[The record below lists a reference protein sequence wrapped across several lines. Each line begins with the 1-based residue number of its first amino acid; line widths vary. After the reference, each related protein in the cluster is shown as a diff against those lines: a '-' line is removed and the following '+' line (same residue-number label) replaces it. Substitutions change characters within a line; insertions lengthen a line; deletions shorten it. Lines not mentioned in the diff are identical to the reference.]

1 MPSMRPRWRRR
12 RGGRIELILVFFV
25 AKVGDVNFGHRATW

>member
-1 MPSMRPRWRRR
+1 MAPPAWR
-12 RGGRIELILVFFV
+12 RIELILVFFV